1 MGNIGY
7 CCINISI
14 NEGKKKKEQITVNR
28 GMTKKTFETKGL
40 GYVSELAMQNI
51 NDLEKIIQWNVRN
64 NIFVYRMSS
73 DMFPC
78 IGFYKLED
86 LPNFKII
93 SNKLKSIGDYSKSKR
108 MRLSFH
114 PTHFCVPASEN
125 PVVVKNA
132 IDELDKHAQI
142 MDLMGLEQT
151 HYYPIN
157 IHVNT
162 TQPTREEAADRFCKQ
177 FLNLS
182 DSCQKRL
189 VVENDDGPNQY
200 STKILYDL
208 IYKKISNQS
217 EEKVNEMFL
226 QLSKPLQK
234 FKDIEDSSISF
245 DDGDVKVEGK
255 SLKEAAKL
263 QLMTQTRITE
273 YIKLLVPADE
283 NGSMQDITYEDISAE
298 WPLSVQLALV
308 EKIGEVISPTYK
320 ESRGN

>member
-40 GYVSELAMQNI
+40 GYVSELAIQNI
-51 NDLEKIIQWNVRN
+51 NDFEKIVQWNVRN

-86 LPNFKII
+86 LPNFKLI

-162 TQPTREEAADRFCKQ
+162 TQPTR
-177 FLNLS
+177 
-182 DSCQKRL
+182 
-189 VVENDDGPNQY
+189 
-200 STKILYDL
+200 
-208 IYKKISNQS
+208 
-217 EEKVNEMFL
+217 
-226 QLSKPLQK
+226 
-234 FKDIEDSSISF
+234 
-245 DDGDVKVEGK
+245 
-255 SLKEAAKL
+255 
-263 QLMTQTRITE
+263 
-273 YIKLLVPADE
+273 
-283 NGSMQDITYEDISAE
+283 
-298 WPLSVQLALV
+298 
-308 EKIGEVISPTYK
+308 
-320 ESRGN
+320 

>member
-7 CCINISI
+7 CCINMSI
-14 NEGKKKKEQITVNR
+14 NIDKSKKDHITVNR
-28 GMTKKTFETKGL
+28 GMIKKTFETKGL
-40 GYVSELAMQNI
+40 SYVSELAIQNI
-51 NDLEKIIQWNVRN
+51 NDMMKILEWNVKN

-86 LPNFKII
+86 LPNFKLI
-93 SNKLKSIGDYSKSKR
+93 SNKLKSIGDYSKSKG

-114 PTHFCVPASEN
+114 PTHFCVPSSEN
-125 PVVVKNA
+125 PKVVSSA

-142 MDLMGLEQT
+142 MDLMGLDKN

-177 FLNLS
+177 FWNLS
-182 DSCQKRL
+182 ESCRSRL

-208 IYKKISNQS
+208 IYSKIKIPITHDFHHHNYGPQ
-217 EEKVNEMFL
+217 
-226 QLSKPLQK
+226 
-234 FKDIEDSSISF
+234 DISQED
-245 DDGDVKVEGK
+245 
-255 SLKEAAKL
+255 A
-263 QLMTQTRITE
+263 
-273 YIKLLVPADE
+273 IKLACSTWGDIKPMTHMSSPKTLEDTSGKQTAHADY
-283 NGSMQDITYEDISAE
+283 IYEEIKTFGLDFDTE
-298 WPLSVQLALV
+298 LECKKKDLALLRYRAQFN
-308 EKIGEVISPTYK
+308 I
-320 ESRGN
+320 